1 MGTGVMVPLR
11 KLVAKYPVDEILE
24 CCASNFIRPKVLIR
38 QLQFNP
44 RKLTEEEWESWKL
57 DRERFPGF
65 LHHLGYGSMIA
76 PIPEKLIELPVSI
89 WVELAAT
96 PLLGSLNFKVAVVD
110 EELRQTWRL
119 PPFMETVPFEPSITI
134 QLNSLSPLLLSKS
147 DLDTLEPYLE
157 LADQYS
163 YSSPGPEKELVQRDL
178 RKPHSAFI
186 KEQIL
191 GGCQQWKESWA
202 EFLKLANGKW
212 RDISGFYCQLTPHVK
227 TVGKETVK
235 VETDCGQSYVLTAD
249 SFRMAFSR
257 HLKKSEH

>member
-24 CCASNFIRPKVLIR
+24 CCASNLILPKVLIR

-96 PLLGSLNFKVAVVD
+96 PLLGSLNFEVAVVD
-110 EELRQTWRL
+110 EALRQTWRL

-134 QLNSLSPLLLSKS
+134 QLNSLSPLLLSRS
-147 DLDTLEPYLE
+147 DFETLESYLE
-157 LADQYS
+157 LTEQHS
-163 YSSPGPEKELVQRDL
+163 HSSPRSKKELVQRDL

-186 KEQIL
+186 KEQIR
-191 GGCQQWKESWA
+191 GGCQQWKISWA
-202 EFLKLANGKW
+202 EFRKLAEGSW
-212 RDISGFYCQLTPHVK
+212 IDISVFRCRLTPHAR